1 MKTKKA
7 KGKLQSP
14 EKIAIT
20 KSLREAAK
28 YAQKLAEQTNTKLIT
43 RKVASKA

>member
-7 KGKLQSP
+7 KSKLLTP
-14 EKIAIT
+14 EKAAIV

-28 YAQKLAEQTNTKLIT
+28 YAKKLAEQTHTKLIT
-43 RKVASKA
+43 RNVRKKA

>member
-7 KGKLQSP
+7 KSNLISP
-14 EKIAIT
+14 EKVAIT

-28 YAQKLAEQTNTKLIT
+28 YAQKLAEQTNTKLII
-43 RKVASKA
+43 RKVRTKP

>member
-1 MKTKKA
+1 MMAIKA
-7 KGKLQSP
+7 RSKLISP
-14 EKIAIT
+14 EKAAIT

-43 RKVASKA
+43 RTAKAKP